1 MEWPKVTD
9 PKVPSEISYSGAKN
23 FERQWGYDISENAL
37 TLIWTKLEL
46 DEGER
51 SEELQLIL
59 NALKGMGNLDFEEIR
74 NQNGLPSYPA
84 REPEDVIAD
93 YLSEVCK
100 FVMTNPPG
108 VIDRTFL
115 DTVPIDLIVTVPSV
129 SDAVYPIAG
138 FPLISAQRFGQKRRR
153 IGPSA
158 PSARPDLIK
167 ETSKIFKMLSW

>member
-1 MEWPKVTD
+1 MRGDREETEELWLENWPKQTD
-9 PKVPSEISYSGAKN
+9 PKVPSEISYSGAN
-23 FERQWGYDISENAL
+23 NSERQWGYDIGKNAL

-59 NALKGMGNLDFEEIR
+59 NALKGMRNLDFREIR

-93 YLSEVCK
+93 YLSEVRK
-100 FVMTNPPG
+100 YAMINPPG
-108 VIDRTFL
+108 KINRTFL
-115 DTVPIDLIVTVPSV
+115 NMVPIDLVVTVPSV

-138 FPLISAQRFGQKRRR
+138 FSLISAQDLVRKSEESDLPCRQQGR
-153 IGPSA
+153 I
-158 PSARPDLIK
+158 
-167 ETSKIFKMLSW
+167 